1 MLPDKVFIIHILNV
15 GKRDVF
21 DFSTDDQ
28 YLMFITTKKIPI
40 SLWMTVI
47 CGKIRWRKENIKSA
61 QSLRFE
67 LE

>member
-28 YLMFITTKKIPI
+28 YLMFITTKNYQFQTNNI
-40 SLWMTVI
+40 SI
-47 CGKIRWRKENIKSA
+47 CGKIKLKTKDE
-61 QSLRFE
+61 
-67 LE
+67 

>member
-15 GKRDVF
+15 GKRDAF

-40 SLWMTVI
+40 SL
-47 CGKIRWRKENIKSA
+47 
-61 QSLRFE
+61 
-67 LE
+67 